1 MVITNSFS
9 KLVILDIS
17 AKWCNPCRVLE
28 PVLEKVASSYSDDH
42 VLFCKMEAEDENMK
56 IAGMLSV
63 KGFPTVLAFKNGVEV
78 NRFYSVQN
86 SLFIHK
92 FIDDS
97 MFTED
102 RF

>member
-1 MVITNSFS
+1 
-9 KLVILDIS
+9 
-17 AKWCNPCRVLE
+17 
-28 PVLEKVASSYSDDH
+28 
-42 VLFCKMEAEDENMK
+42 
-56 IAGMLSV
+56 MLSV
-63 KGFPTVLAFKNGVEV
+63 KGFPTVLAFKKGVEV